1 MTSIS
6 ASPQAISQT
15 PRVAPS
21 PMVRAVDYVR
31 RMRGGAQAHLMRCSD
46 GAPYVVKF
54 PNNPQGPRILANELL
69 AGRLAERLNLPVAAG
84 RVVSIDPV
92 SIGWSG
98 ELVMELSHGTTPC
111 QAGLCFGSRYVVM
124 DPCWPQYDLIPD
136 ESLKD
141 VENIEDFCGILVF
154 DLWTCN
160 ADKRQVVFFR
170 NDRLQHRVAMIDQG
184 HCFNGNSWSFPD
196 SPLRSLYWQKS
207 VYQTVKGVDAF
218 DPWLNRLESE
228 IDENVIYECADG
240 IPSQWYESDTGSL
253 DRLLDKLNHR
263 RRRVRELLWSAET
276 LASRPFPNWDRGICN
291 RERKADG
298 SASP

>member
-1 MTSIS
+1 
-6 ASPQAISQT
+6 
-15 PRVAPS
+15 
-21 PMVRAVDYVR
+21 
-31 RMRGGAQAHLMRCSD
+31 MRCSD